1 MAHYNHL
8 LLHQNGSNS
17 YSKSQND
24 LKHKC
29 CGFST
34 SFIAFTLNVFNF
46 VLLFSGLI
54 ILTIVILNESSFLD
68 EEENLQLPVIRSL
81 LPKSHP
87 LNLIYFQL
95 LICGGLICFIS
106 LLNIFNNCYY
116 SSKNNSERKK
126 KQGSSSENIPSE
138 LHELRLASTTYVT
151 RFDISLFY
159 FYLLR
164 FCLH

>member
-1 MAHYNHL
+1 
-8 LLHQNGSNS
+8 
-17 YSKSQND
+17 
-24 LKHKC
+24 
-29 CGFST
+29 
-34 SFIAFTLNVFNF
+34 
-46 VLLFSGLI
+46 LI